1 MSSLVQ
7 VPDSEE
13 KVPEHTDAS
22 KGNDFPLIIKSS
34 HKLFSGLQNKR
45 TFHLK
50 RTDMLNKTNVRL
62 KENVQTFSVPPVSIK
77 LNRIQEKT
85 ETGHIREKR
94 NFAH

>member
-1 MSSLVQ
+1 MI
-7 VPDSEE
+7 
-13 KVPEHTDAS
+13 
-22 KGNDFPLIIKSS
+22 LIINPSTK
-34 HKLFSGLQNKR
+34 FSTPQ

-94 NFAH
+94 NFVH